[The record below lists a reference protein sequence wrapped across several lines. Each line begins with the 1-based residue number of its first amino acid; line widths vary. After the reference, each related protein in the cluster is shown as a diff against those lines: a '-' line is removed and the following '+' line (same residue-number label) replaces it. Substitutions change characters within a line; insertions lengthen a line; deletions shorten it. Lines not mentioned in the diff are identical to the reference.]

1 MTSKRQDA
9 DRQFARLTRDEKDE
23 RTGSISRSITQV
35 AKAEQDLKT
44 AKLRR
49 QREARDDAEAEV
61 KKK

>member
-23 RTGSISRSITQV
+23 RTSSISRSITEA

-61 KKK
+61 KK